1 MTPIRE
7 VVLFCAIAVLV
18 ALGSGCVAGG
28 SGTTLF
34 NGSTTL
40 TLDQQR

>member
-1 MTPIRE
+1 MTLMRQ
-7 VVLFCAIAVLV
+7 LSFFCALTILV

-34 NGSTTL
+34 NGSTAL
-40 TLDQQR
+40 TLDQKR